1 MVRPPYS
8 ILHGIN
14 CISNSGIRMAACIAI
29 IGKENSA
36 KYIKCASQRI
46 ALQFHYKIHTSID
59 IIEEKLNVGNKAA
72 TDSRELFLG
81 LLYSTEEHKIF
92 GYAPNTKVKF
102 VVVLPSSNAS
112 FRDNDVRMMF
122 RKLHLAYSNA
132 VCNPFYLPGDEII
145 SKTFDSS
152 VNEIMEFE

>member
-1 MVRPPYS
+1 MTVFTEHSPTTVRPPYS
-8 ILHGIN
+8 ILYG
-14 CISNSGIRMAACIAI
+14 
-29 IGKENSA
+29 SA
-36 KYIKCASQRI
+36 SLLYSSWYQ
-46 ALQFHYKIHTSID
+46 LYL
-59 IIEEKLNVGNKAA
+59 KLWHQNGCVYCNNWERRNKAA